1 MKKFFKSS
9 LPDVSKI
16 KSHPRLQFFGTLIHA
31 PNLWHFN
38 RRALAGATAVA
49 LFIAFVPLPVQMLL
63 AAALAIYFQVNL
75 PLSVSLVWISNPVTI
90 PPLFYFAYKLGTV
103 LLGMPSV
110 PMEFNLSLEWLLN
123 ILDHSWQPMLLGCL
137 LMGSL
142 SALAG
147 YWLVN
152 LLWRLQVSRSW
163 RERREKRLQKLLAP
177 PKAELA

>member
-1 MKKFFKSS
+1 M
-9 LPDVSKI
+9 VAQ
-16 KSHPRLQFFGTLIHA
+16 HFGS
-31 PNLWHFN
+31 F
-38 RRALAGATAVA
+38 LAT
-49 LFIAFVPLPVQMLL
+49 
-63 AAALAIYFQVNL
+63 
-75 PLSVSLVWISNPVTI
+75 
-90 PPLFYFAYKLGTV
+90 
-103 LLGMPSV
+103 
-110 PMEFNLSLEWLLN
+110 
-123 ILDHSWQPMLLGCL
+123 MLLGCL